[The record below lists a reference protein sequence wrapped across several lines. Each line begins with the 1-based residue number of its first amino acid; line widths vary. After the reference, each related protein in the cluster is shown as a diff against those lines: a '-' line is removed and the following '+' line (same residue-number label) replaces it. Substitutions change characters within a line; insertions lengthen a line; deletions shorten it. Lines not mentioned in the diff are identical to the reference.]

1 MRRAPGLAAALLAAA
16 VAAACGPKPV
26 PVTGLPPAAAPVPA
40 PTPTPAPAPAVAAPV
55 FREVAEP
62 RLDVGVAVD
71 RAGALLVADDVEA
84 YIRRRE
90 QDGDELRRRIEA
102 ETDSLAFQ
110 RRVLE
115 QAGRPPTAPD
125 GRPEPQG

>member
-1 MRRAPGLAAALLAAA
+1 MRMHPTVAPLRNPVRVDEDGRLLI
-16 VAAACGPKPV
+16 GD
-26 PVTGLPPAAAPVPA
+26 T
-40 PTPTPAPAPAVAAPV
+40 
-55 FREVAEP
+55 RIS
-62 RLDVGVAVD
+62 LDVIAYCFRDGD
-71 RAGALLVADDVEA
+71 SPEEIQRAYPSLSLDQIYGALAYYLQNRDDVEA